1 MASISRRNFL
11 LASAAAS
18 VMAPRTIR
26 AASTRPEHLIVVIA
40 KGGWDTTFC
49 FDPKWGSDTVEG
61 PEVDQSENPDDLEDL
76 RPWHNGELLFNDLK
90 RQPVTDLFSTWSDQI
105 AVIRGMWTGSIVHQ
119 PCRIRL
125 LTGTTS
131 STRPDFATIF
141 GFVKGVN
148 NPIGSIDFSGLGYSG
163 HLAASTGSVG
173 HRSQLKA
180 LLDPDAMFKGP
191 SFGNYDLPLFQPT
204 DNEAEAIRH
213 VIESR
218 AAKFSTARTDN
229 GGFNDRRV
237 DDLYVSLDRRQR
249 LLAQALDI
257 AEPLP
262 IGEEPSLELQAGLA
276 VDLLEKGLC
285 RAVTLQHFFSWDTHK
300 SNFLQHERY
309 TDMFAIINDMLAD
322 LQSRGLLEKTLVVVC
337 SEMARTP
344 RRNIGYG
351 KDHWAHTSQLLIG
364 GGVVPGIYG
373 GTDDRTESLP
383 IDYGTGEVI
392 NSGGE
397 LFKYDN
403 FAAGILAHLD
413 IDPEVWFPTITPFTA
428 ASDF

>member
-1 MASISRRNFL
+1 MPFSRRNFL
-11 LASAAAS
+11 IASAAAS

-26 AASTRPEHLIVVIA
+26 AAGSRPEHLIVIIA

-49 FDPKWGSDTVEG
+49 FDPKWGSTIVEG
-61 PEVDQSENPDDLEDL
+61 PEVDSTGSPGDVEDL
-76 RPWHNGELLFNDLK
+76 RDWHNGQLLFNDQK
-90 RQPVTDLFSTWSDQI
+90 RASVSKVFQDWGSQI

-125 LTGTTS
+125 LTG
-131 STRPDFATIF
+131 STAGTNPDFATIF
-141 GFVKGVN
+141 GFARGAN
-148 NPIGSIDFSGLGYSG
+148 EPIGSIDFSGLGYSG

-180 LLDPDAMFKGP
+180 LLDPQAMFQAP
-191 SFGNYDLPLFQPT
+191 TWADYQLPLFQPT
-204 DNEAEAIRH
+204 ETEEDAIRH
-213 VIESR
+213 LIESR
-218 AAKFSTARTDN
+218 AQDFLLKRSDG

-237 DDLYVSLDRRQR
+237 DDLHISLDRRER
-249 LLAQALDI
+249 LLAQGLDI

-262 IGEEPSLELQAGLA
+262 MGDEPSFALQANLA

-300 SNFLQHERY
+300 ANVLQHERF
-309 TDMFAIINDMLAD
+309 DNMFAIIDTMLTD

-344 RRNIGYG
+344 RRNIGLG

-373 GTDDRTESLP
+373 GTDERTESLS
-383 IDYGTGEVI
+383 IDYASGEVT
-392 NSGGE
+392 NKTGE

-413 IDPEVWFPTITPFTA
+413 VDPSEWYPTITPFTA
-428 ASDF
+428 ATDF